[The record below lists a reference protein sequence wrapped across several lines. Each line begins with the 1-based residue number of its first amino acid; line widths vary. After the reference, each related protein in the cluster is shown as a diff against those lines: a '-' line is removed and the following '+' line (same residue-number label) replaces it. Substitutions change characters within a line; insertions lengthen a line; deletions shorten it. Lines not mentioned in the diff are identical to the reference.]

1 MDQNLESNEQVVNQ
15 ATEQITEHE
24 NAQQNVMVKPN
35 NNMLMAI
42 LTTLFCCLPFGIVA
56 IIKASQVNNLF
67 AMKQY
72 EAAQISAD
80 EANKWSHIAVAI
92 GFVLWIIGIFAFST
106 LMRFIK
112 TSL

>member
-35 NNMLMAI
+35 NNMLMATP
-42 LTTLFCCLPFGIVA
+42 TTLFCCLPFAIVA
-56 IIKASQVNNLF
+56 TINASPANNLF
-67 AMKQY
+67 AMPQKAAGQIKP
-72 EAAQISAD
+72 EAAMR
-80 EANKWSHIAVAI
+80 WSYIGVAL
-92 GFVLWIIGIFAFST
+92 GFIFWIIYIFAFSP